1 MNLDA
6 LAGKIYS
13 CEIKAIHKGSR
24 NLAKIEQ
31 SAGLEQS
38 QKFETAIYG
47 LFGIENGKP
56 LVEITDR
63 TQLDNMSQPIMAALS
78 AGFEMSHKIAKELS
92 GGDVV
97 SHQFLDAMSF
107 LNRKEPKYAQN
118 FFNSIK
124 FMSEV
129 AQIQATRDF
138 YKGFEGIR
146 EKQLNRQGLAIQK
159 NEWFLGL
166 WKTYRNWGGS
176 GLFQQMEV
184 KVDHARELSKFIINK
199 ASLAVK

>member
-1 MNLDA
+1 MNDA
-6 LAGKIYS
+6 LAGKLERV
-13 CEIKAIHKGSR
+13 EIGAIHKGDK

-38 QKFETAIYG
+38 EKFKIAIHG
-47 LFGIENGKP
+47 LFGIENGNP
-56 LVEITDR
+56 LVEITEK
-63 TQLDNMSQPIMAALS
+63 TQLNDISQPIMAALS
-78 AGFEMSHKIAKELS
+78 AGFEMSHEIAKELS
-92 GGDVV
+92 GGDTV
-97 SHQFLDAMSF
+97 SHEFLDAMSF
-107 LNRKEPKYAQN
+107 LNRKEPKYAKN
-118 FFNSIK
+118 FFNAIR
-124 FMSEV
+124 FMSDV

-176 GLFQQMEV
+176 GLFQQMEA
-184 KVDHARELSKFIINK
+184 KVDHARELSKLIINK